1 MYMVSKTISL
11 SEEAYNILKSWKDED
26 DSFSSGILKLSKK
39 QDLLKH
45 AGILSEERGEAVLD
59 HVERLRDRSKQRY
72 Q

>member
-45 AGILSEERGEAVLD
+45 AAILSEERGEAVRD